1 MKNFETFK
9 GFATIKF
16 AKYNTK
22 GSTHGKLNQGLKT
35 GKCFILSDNNIREI
49 RGNVFNNRLKVKRF
63 FGNCITSIITRSE
76 TFDYKWHLMIF
87 RALFT

>member
-49 RGNVFNNRLKVKRF
+49 RGNVFNSKLKVQEF
-63 FGNCITSIITRSE
+63 CVIVYLILEEPF
-76 TFDYKWHLMIF
+76 YY
-87 RALFT
+87 

>member
-35 GKCFILSDNNIREI
+35 GTCFMLNDNNIREI
-49 RGNVFNNRLKVKRF
+49 RGNVFNSKLKVKRF
-63 FGNCITSIITRSE
+63 LCNFITNTGIILLLGV
-76 TFDYKWHLMIF
+76 KHLI
-87 RALFT
+87 TNGI